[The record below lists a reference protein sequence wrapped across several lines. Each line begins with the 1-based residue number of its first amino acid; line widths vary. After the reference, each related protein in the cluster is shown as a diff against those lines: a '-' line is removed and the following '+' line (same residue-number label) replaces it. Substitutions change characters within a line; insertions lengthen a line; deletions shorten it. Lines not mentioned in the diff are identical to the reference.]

1 MNLTW
6 LESIVYGLISGIA
19 DIFPVSATGHRML
32 LLKIFGET
40 KDLDLMRMFVHLGI
54 FCAILLH
61 CQPHIVRFLRAK
73 RLSRVPKRRRKRP
86 LDTKSLMDYSLWKTM
101 LVPVIL
107 SMFLYSHVEALTER
121 IIWVAVFMLVNGL
134 ILYIPQFLPGSNKD
148 SRTLSRVE
156 GLLMGLGG
164 LAAVLPGVS
173 AVGSAA
179 SIGAVCGVD
188 RGYGFTMALLMNLGV
203 NIGLVVLD
211 LIAVFSVGLSGLYFA
226 LILRCLVTGIA
237 AFVGAYLSIQLLR
250 RFIGE
255 HDYTGFAYYCWGLA
269 LFTFILNLMA

>member
-107 SMFLYSHVEALTER
+107 SMFLYSQVEALSER